1 MKHALLTALAIVLAG
16 TLHPLPSESV
26 VVMRQVRADPPKL
39 QTNNIDFE
47 VARVKKLMRDIQDQP
62 IARDA
67 KIQKQR
73 ALIESEMARARAQ
86 MREIQESDSK
96 TPGAGASKETKDTK
110 ESQASARD
118 RRKAAMDNLQK
129 LLDILR
135 SMNPQ
140 I

>member
-1 MKHALLTALAIVLAG
+1 MKHALLTALAIALTA
-16 TLHPLPSESV
+16 TLHPLSGESEA
-26 VVMRQVRADPPKL
+26 VMGQVRSDSPKL

-47 VARVKKLMRDIQDQP
+47 VARVKKLMREIQDQP

-86 MREIQESDSK
+86 MRQIQESDSTNK
-96 TPGAGASKETKDTK
+96 SAGTSQDSKDAS
-110 ESQASARD
+110 AGARD

-129 LLDILR
+129 FLDILR